1 MLIFSSF
8 IFPLTFFRPALCC
21 VKQRKQEK
29 SLEITCMNHVSQEGI
44 IGDRGFLKIKML
56 FDMTWLVLSTF
67 MLALYLCSIQSGTSL
82 WHCDKQLIR
91 ELLKVPKSKI
101 FVIEVKDGK

>member
-1 MLIFSSF
+1 
-8 IFPLTFFRPALCC
+8 
-21 VKQRKQEK
+21 
-29 SLEITCMNHVSQEGI
+29 
-44 IGDRGFLKIKML
+44 
-56 FDMTWLVLSTF
+56 MTWLVLSTF

>member
-1 MLIFSSF
+1 M
-8 IFPLTFFRPALCC
+8 
-21 VKQRKQEK
+21 
-29 SLEITCMNHVSQEGI
+29 
-44 IGDRGFLKIKML
+44 GDSGFLKIKML

-67 MLALYLCSIQSGTSL
+67 MLALCLCSIQSGTSL

-91 ELLKVPKSKI
+91 ELLKVVKSKI

>member
-1 MLIFSSF
+1 MLCQAKKAGKK
-8 IFPLTFFRPALCC
+8 PRDHLHQL
-21 VKQRKQEK
+21 
-29 SLEITCMNHVSQEGI
+29 CMNHVSQEGI
-44 IGDRGFLKIKML
+44 MGDRVFIKIKML

-101 FVIEVKDGK
+101 FFIEVKDGK